1 MQTRLD
7 KFISESMVI
16 SRADA
21 KKLITK
27 SMVTVNGAV
36 VKKSD
41 IKIDTDTDEIKANVF
56 QHAQTLFKGHIT
68 HDIRSNLYHDKT
80 SGTDIN

>member
-7 KFISESMVI
+7 KFISESMAI

-21 KKLITK
+21 KKLISK
-27 SMVTVNGAV
+27 SAITVNGTV

-41 IKIDTDTDEIKANVF
+41 IKIDTDTVF
-56 QHAQTLFKGHIT
+56 VLNGGNA
-68 HDIRSNLYHDKT
+68 
-80 SGTDIN
+80 

>member
-7 KFISESMVI
+7 KFISESMAV

-21 KKLITK
+21 KKLISK
-27 SMVTVNGAV
+27 CAVTVNGQA

-41 IKIDTDTDEIKANVF
+41 IKIATETDEVKVN
-56 QHAQTLFKGHIT
+56 G
-68 HDIRSNLYHDKT
+68 
-80 SGTDIN
+80 

>member
-7 KFISESMVI
+7 KFISEAMAI

-21 KKLITK
+21 KKLISK
-27 SMVTVNGAV
+27 SAVLVNGAV

-41 IKIDTDTDEIKANVF
+41 K
-56 QHAQTLFKGHIT
+56 LW
-68 HDIRSNLYHDKT
+68 
-80 SGTDIN
+80 